1 MRKISRLTAI
11 ILLNVFLASCGALT
25 VAQRGEYI
33 DQKSVPIGTPRKIL
47 LVKFGEPIDTE
58 TRDGLKTDIFRV
70 LQGETTGS
78 KVAKSVGII
87 FSDIITLCLAEIVAD
102 PVTKQKE
109 YVSFEVTYDA
119 DDRVQVVKFFK

>member
-11 ILLNVFLASCGALT
+11 ILINIFLASCGALT

-33 DQKSVPIGTPRKIL
+33 DQKSMPIGTPRKIL

-58 TRDGLKTDIFRV
+58 TKDGLKTDIFRV
-70 LQGETTGS
+70 VQGETTGS

-87 FSDIITLCLAEIVAD
+87 FFGYYYIVFGGNSCR
-102 PVTKQKE
+102 PSYKTKGICD
-109 YVSFEVTYDA
+109 F
-119 DDRVQVVKFFK
+119 